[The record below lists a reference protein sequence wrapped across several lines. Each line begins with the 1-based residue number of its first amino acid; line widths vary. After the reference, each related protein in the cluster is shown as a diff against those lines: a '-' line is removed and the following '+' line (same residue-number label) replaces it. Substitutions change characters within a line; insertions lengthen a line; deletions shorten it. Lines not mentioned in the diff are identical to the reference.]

1 MEWNCEEIPQQMSA
15 SRRFHKENPFCEKIC
30 RGNTCVYHMGNMFYF
45 RFTEEYYTRPC
56 EPQLKKRTSIGRRP
70 IT

>member
-30 RGNTCVYHMGNMFYF
+30 RGNTCVYHIGNMFYF
-45 RFTEEYYTRPC
+45 RFTEEY
-56 EPQLKKRTSIGRRP
+56 
-70 IT
+70 